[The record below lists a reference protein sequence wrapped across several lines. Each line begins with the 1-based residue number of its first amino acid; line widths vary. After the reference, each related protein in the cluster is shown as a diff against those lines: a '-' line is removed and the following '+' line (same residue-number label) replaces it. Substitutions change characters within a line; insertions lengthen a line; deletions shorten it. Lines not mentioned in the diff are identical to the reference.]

1 MVTRYISKAKFTPD
15 AFRGLL
21 QNPTDREQIAREFG
35 DGVGAEMLDF
45 YFDFSA
51 CEAISIWQATSEQMR
66 LLKFQALSSGA
77 FTDIYQSE
85 ILTSAELLDLSK
97 SAANVTPLKAPSM
110 DEIDRMLLDE

>member
-1 MVTRYISKAKFTPD
+1 MTRYISRAKYTPD

-21 QNPTDREQIAREFG
+21 NNLTDRAQAAREFG
-35 DGVGAEMLDF
+35 EGVGAEMLDF

-51 CEAISIWQATSEQMR
+51 GEAISVWQATSEQMR
-66 LLKFQALSSGA
+66 LLRLQALSSGD

-85 ILTSAELLDLSK
+85 ILTSAELLELAK

-110 DEIDRMLLDE
+110 DEIDRMLLEE